1 LATGNKSGEADDV
14 IIKNLAAGIYYIWV
28 DGFLETDESS
38 YTIEVKCKDIDC
50 SNSPMNLSFTTSKI
64 NCNYNVSVNINSGGI
79 PPFSYKWS
87 NGNTTAQLNNVPP
100 GNYTV
105 TVTDKIFCQKDTFI
119 NLPDFRTTKTVKI
132 DTTICF
138 GKSIVFGKNTINK
151 SGTYSETFFVA
162 ASCLDSIVTLN
173 VTIAAPLTLPTLVSG
188 ANCRYNIFINPIG
201 GTPPYRYSWKDGPTT
216 NPRTN
221 LPAGTYTV
229 TVSDAANCQKDT
241 SFVLVPLE
249 LNITQKIDSADC
261 GKANGR
267 IEVVTVNK
275 IKSAV
280 WQDNTTNSLVRE
292 KLKPGKYTLTLTDVN
307 GCIKTIVFEVGEK
320 DNCTCTIY
328 STINPND
335 PDNQFFHI
343 ECWTKK
349 DCPNNQS
356 SCLEKIELY
365 IYNRW
370 GNLVHKDPDYKNS
383 WDAPGLPDG
392 VYYYQ
397 FKRSSS
403 KTFEKGSIVVKRS
416 N

>member
-1 LATGNKSGEADDV
+1 
-14 IIKNLAAGIYYIWV
+14 
-28 DGFLETDESS
+28 
-38 YTIEVKCKDIDC
+38 
-50 SNSPMNLSFTTSKI
+50 MN
-64 NCNYNVSVNINSGGI
+64 
-79 PPFSYKWS
+79 
-87 NGNTTAQLNNVPP
+87 
-100 GNYTV
+100 
-105 TVTDKIFCQKDTFI
+105 
-119 NLPDFRTTKTVKI
+119 
-132 DTTICF
+132 
-138 GKSIVFGKNTINK
+138 
-151 SGTYSETFFVA
+151 
-162 ASCLDSIVTLN
+162 
-173 VTIAAPLTLPTLVSG
+173 
-188 ANCRYNIFINPIG
+188 NIFINPAG
-201 GTPPYRYSWKDGPTT
+201 GNPPYRYSWKDGPTT

-221 LPAGTYTV
+221 LPAGTYAV

-241 SFVLVPLE
+241 TFVLVPLE

-280 WQDNTTNSLVRE
+280 WQDNAPNSLVRE
-292 KLKPGKYTLTLTDVN
+292 NLQAGKYTLTLTDVN

-320 DNCTCTIY
+320 DNCSCTIY

-335 PDNQFFHI
+335 PANQFFHI

-356 SCLEKIELY
+356 SCLEQIELY

-370 GNLVHKDPDYKNS
+370 GNLVYKDPNYINT
-383 WDAPGLPDG
+383 WDAQGLPDG

-397 FKRSSS
+397 FKRSSGT
-403 KTFEKGSIVVKRS
+403 KFEKGSIVVKRS